1 MTTDTDIGF
10 CKEYCSIVKA
20 ADALLSRP
28 SRIRA
33 DAEQLCRDVTAFA
46 AHLRRRLPELEAYPM
61 LMDSLFSLMEH
72 DSMTGSLGVFIIDD
86 SLARC
91 AGFKAITDEICDKA
105 ERIRQSSA
113 TVNPDLLNDLKMTA
127 ASWTRHVTIDNMDY
141 VHRFLVSRLGVID
154 NMYESLNEE
163 EKLGN
168 ALARSEEERR
178 RLLER
183 EDARRRGLT
192 EKELER
198 EERRR
203 QAREEFS
210 KGIKTRKKK

>member
-1 MTTDTDIGF
+1 MATLPDIRF
-10 CKEYCSIVKA
+10 CEEYCGIVKS

-28 SRIRA
+28 SRIRE
-33 DAEQLCRDVTAFA
+33 DAEQLCRDISAFA
-46 AHLRRRLPELEAYPM
+46 GHLRNRLPDLEAYPS
-61 LMDSLFSLMEH
+61 LMDSLYSLMEH
-72 DSMTGSLGVFIIDD
+72 DSMTGCLGVFIIDD
-86 SLARC
+86 SLTRC
-91 AGFKAITDEICDKA
+91 SRFKDIADEICDKA
-105 ERIRQSSA
+105 ERIRQSSVA
-113 TVNPDLLNDLKMTA
+113 VNHDLLDDLKA
-127 ASWTRHVTIDNMDY
+127 ISASWARHVTTDNMDY
-141 VHRFLVSRLGVID
+141 VHRFLMSKLGVID
-154 NMYESLNEE
+154 SMYESLKEE